1 MQLTKKLMALSLAV
15 LMTFAVAIP
24 GLAATFSDVADD
36 SPYKEAISTMVS
48 LGLLKGYED
57 GSFRPN
63 DTITRAEF
71 AAVMTR
77 AIGMEGVAS
86 GASSASIFT
95 DMTTNGVDHWAT
107 GYVKIAYDKKIILG
121 MGDGT
126 FAPDAPITYE
136 QAVKMIVCTLGREAA
151 ANEKGGWPNGYILDA
166 NDINLTQNATMS
178 PTNSPAPRAL
188 VAQLVFNSL
197 EIKLMERSTGGSMVQ
212 TNKTLLNDMLKVTKF
227 TNMLV
232 TVIDGTASVN
242 ASAGVVARE
251 GELVLEAGLDV
262 DTYVYKNIMTSDK
275 AKNFLGLYV
284 NGYYKVDSMTEDK
297 ILLKMDTISS
307 RNEEITISS
316 DNIESMSRL
325 RLEYWVDRENDA
337 KTKTITISDTAK
349 LVYNGVA
356 EDYLTSNVD
365 GQKNLTYWLDPY
377 SEHFINGKVRLI
389 DSGADGTYDSL
400 FIEDYKTYVIK
411 APVKTQ
417 DSVYDNNYLLQ
428 DEYNAVES
436 IQIDPYDRNNTVNI
450 YNAKTGSKMN
460 IESINTYNIVS
471 VAASDD
477 HRTFTCYVS
486 TDTISGT
493 IESKSAN
500 GKEYTINKKKYEL
513 TKEFASVVKL
523 GKVSMDPSSYGTFYL
538 DKDGKIAAAKV
549 TEAQAGNYMY
559 ITSAGYFDTTQSTVD
574 SNAGIEVISLSGSP
588 ATPKRYEVA
597 DRVNINGDSYTDAD
611 DVLARLK
618 KTASTLGSNQ
628 KEISGATGAT
638 YSQLARVSINSENRV
653 TSITTIEMDGN
664 VPVEGY
670 NNTNT
675 SKSLVLLKNIEA
687 GAEMP
692 YYTSGGG
699 FNGEAFATST
709 TQVLVVPANRSA
721 SEKYTRTTGASYFGA
736 GTRYMVEAYDV
747 NQTTRNAK
755 VIIVYASSS
764 DAEIKNDSHACLVT
778 DASRVKSSTG
788 EGEVYSIE
796 LIENG
801 VTKTYETEDTGS
813 VYAALKPGDI
823 IRFSTN
829 LNGQISKIE
838 KEVDAANLKPMATK
852 LGEQEGIY
860 KFKSMFGTVYSYTNN
875 RLILQK
881 SFLDMSTNPPS
892 LTGESDAFETNGT
905 TPVYRVRISGGEA
918 TVSDASLGNIV
929 DIGDI
934 KQPNANA
941 SKVYAYAVSDSL
953 KMVVIYITD

>member
-1 MQLTKKLMALSLAV
+1 
-15 LMTFAVAIP
+15 
-24 GLAATFSDVADD
+24 
-36 SPYKEAISTMVS
+36 
-48 LGLLKGYED
+48 
-57 GSFRPN
+57 
-63 DTITRAEF
+63 
-71 AAVMTR
+71 
-77 AIGMEGVAS
+77 
-86 GASSASIFT
+86 
-95 DMTTNGVDHWAT
+95 
-107 GYVKIAYDKKIILG
+107 
-121 MGDGT
+121 
-126 FAPDAPITYE
+126 
-136 QAVKMIVCTLGREAA
+136 
-151 ANEKGGWPNGYILDA
+151 
-166 NDINLTQNATMS
+166 
-178 PTNSPAPRAL
+178 
-188 VAQLVFNSL
+188 
-197 EIKLMERSTGGSMVQ
+197 
-212 TNKTLLNDMLKVTKF
+212 
-227 TNMLV
+227 
-232 TVIDGTASVN
+232 
-242 ASAGVVARE
+242 
-251 GELVLEAGLDV
+251 
-262 DTYVYKNIMTSDK
+262 
-275 AKNFLGLYV
+275 
-284 NGYYKVDSMTEDK
+284 
-297 ILLKMDTISS
+297 
-307 RNEEITISS
+307 
-316 DNIESMSRL
+316 
-325 RLEYWVDRENDA
+325 
-337 KTKTITISDTAK
+337 
-349 LVYNGVA
+349 
-356 EDYLTSNVD
+356 
-365 GQKNLTYWLDPY
+365 
-377 SEHFINGKVRLI
+377 
-389 DSGADGTYDSL
+389 
-400 FIEDYKTYVIK
+400 
-411 APVKTQ
+411 
-417 DSVYDNNYLLQ
+417 
-428 DEYNAVES
+428 
-436 IQIDPYDRNNTVNI
+436 
-450 YNAKTGSKMN
+450 
-460 IESINTYNIVS
+460 
-471 VAASDD
+471 
-477 HRTFTCYVS
+477 
-486 TDTISGT
+486 
-493 IESKSAN
+493 
-500 GKEYTINKKKYEL
+500 
-513 TKEFASVVKL
+513 
-523 GKVSMDPSSYGTFYL
+523 
-538 DKDGKIAAAKV
+538 
-549 TEAQAGNYMY
+549 
-559 ITSAGYFDTTQSTVD
+559 
-574 SNAGIEVISLSGSP
+574 
-588 ATPKRYEVA
+588 
-597 DRVNINGDSYTDAD
+597 
-611 DVLARLK
+611 
-618 KTASTLGSNQ
+618 
-628 KEISGATGAT
+628 
-638 YSQLARVSINSENRV
+638 
-653 TSITTIEMDGN
+653 MDGN

>member
-1 MQLTKKLMALSLAV
+1 MQLLKRLMALSLV
-15 LMTFAVAIP
+15 LIMAVAVAVP
-24 GLAATFSDVADD
+24 GMAATFSDVPDD

-71 AAVMTR
+71 AAVITR
-77 AIGMEGVAS
+77 AIGMEEVAA

-166 NDINLTQNATMS
+166 NDINLTQNATLS

-251 GELVLEAGLDV
+251 GELVLESGLDV

-275 AKNFLGLYV
+275 AKSFLGLYV
-284 NGYYKVDSMTEDK
+284 NGYYKVDSLTEDK
-297 ILLKMDTISS
+297 VLLTMDTISS
-307 RNEEITISS
+307 RNDEITISS
-316 DNIESMSRL
+316 DNIESMARL
-325 RLEYWVDRENDA
+325 RLEYWVDRDNDA
-337 KTKTITISDTAK
+337 KTKTITISDSAK
-349 LVYNGVA
+349 LVYNGAVYN
-356 EDYLTSNVD
+356 YLGSNID
-365 GQKNLTYWLDPY
+365 GQKNLTYWLDPF

-389 DSGADGTYDSL
+389 DSGADGVYDSL
-400 FIEDYKTYVIK
+400 FIEDYQTFVVKS
-411 APVKTQ
+411 PVKTQ
-417 DSVYDNNYLLQ
+417 DSVYENNYLLQ
-428 DEYNAVES
+428 DDYNAVES
-436 IQIDPYDRNNTVNI
+436 MQIDPYDRNNTVNI

-460 IESINTYNIVS
+460 IENINTYNVVS
-471 VAASDD
+471 VAASEDK
-477 HRTFTCYVS
+477 RNFTLYVS
-486 TDTISGT
+486 TDTVSGT

-500 GKEYTINKKKYEL
+500 GKEYTIGKTKYKL

-523 GKVSMDPSSYGTFYL
+523 GKVSMDPNSYGTFYL

-559 ITSAGYFDTTQSTVD
+559 ITSAGYFDATQTTVD
-574 SNAGIEVISLSGSP
+574 SNAGIEVISLSSSS

-597 DRVNINGDSYTDAD
+597 DRVLINGDAYTDAD

-618 KTASTLGSNQ
+618 KSASALGSNQ
-628 KEISGATGAT
+628 RDISGATGAT

-664 VPVEGY
+664 TPLEGY

-675 SKSLVLLKNIEA
+675 SKSLKLLKNIKP
-687 GAEMP
+687 GDEMP
-692 YYTSGGG
+692 FYSSGGG

-721 SEKYTRTTGASYFGA
+721 SEKYTRTTGPGYFGA

-764 DAEIKNDSHACLVT
+764 DAEIKNESHACLIT
-778 DASRVKSSTG
+778 DTYRVKSSTG
-788 EGEVYSIE
+788 DGEVYSIE

-801 VTKTYETEDTGS
+801 VTKTYETEDTSS

-823 IRFSTN
+823 IRFN
-829 LNGQISKIE
+829 MNINGQISKIE
-838 KEVDAANLKPMATK
+838 KEVDAAALKPMATK

-860 KFKSMFGTVYSYTNN
+860 KFKSMFGTVYSYANN

-881 SFLDMSTNPPS
+881 GFIDTTANPPS
-892 LTGESDAFETNGT
+892 LTGESDAFETNDR
-905 TPVYRVRISGGEA
+905 TPVYRVRNSGSA
-918 TVSDASLGNIV
+918 TSVEEASLGSIV

-934 KQPNANA
+934 EKPNLNA

-953 KMVVIYITD
+953 KMIVIYITE